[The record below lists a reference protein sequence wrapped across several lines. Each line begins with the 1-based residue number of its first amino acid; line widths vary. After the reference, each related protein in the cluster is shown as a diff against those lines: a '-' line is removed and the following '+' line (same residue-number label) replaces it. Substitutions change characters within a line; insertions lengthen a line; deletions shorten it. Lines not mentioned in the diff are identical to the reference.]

1 MTRLSP
7 DQIILHCGL
16 HKTGSTYIQR
26 SLRYSHK
33 ELLELGI
40 LYLGPTTFKNQFR
53 ELWRYIESGK
63 KTSPTTKITQ
73 QAKTSLLEIV
83 GENPQNIRVIF
94 LSYEGLFG
102 TLSKGLIAKIPGQK
116 KKNENKNGLYR
127 YARPRVS
134 RLMGAIEE
142 TLGSNA
148 IQWTLGFATRRKDDF
163 IRSCH
168 TQLLKEGH
176 TMSNISYEE
185 FKESINFSFS
195 EPELLL
201 SKLESLKKKRNITI
215 IPFSYEEH
223 SDKNNPTTYL
233 WQTIK
238 LTLPEYFDQVKHA
251 IEANMQN
258 INLDRRVNPSLSDR
272 GLEIADQTRHVFNK
286 QEWKQFRK
294 FLEKYYPKVD

>member
-1 MTRLSP
+1 MTRLLP

-63 KTSPTTKITQ
+63 KIPPPTKVTQ
-73 QAKTSLLEIV
+73 QTKTSLLEIA
-83 GENPQNIRVIF
+83 GENPHNTRVIF

-102 TLSKGLIAKIPGQK
+102 TLSKGLIAKTADRKQ
-116 KKNENKNGLYR
+116 KNENKNGLYR
-127 YARPRVS
+127 YARPRVN
-134 RLMGAIEE
+134 RLMRNLEE
-142 TLGSNA
+142 TFDSNTLE
-148 IQWTLGFATRRKDDF
+148 WTLAFATRRKDEF
-163 IRSCH
+163 IHSCH

-176 TMSNISYEE
+176 TMDNISYEQ
-185 FKESINFSFS
+185 FKESRNFSFS
-195 EPELLL
+195 EPQYLL
-201 SKLESLKKKRNITI
+201 SKLETLKKDRNITI

-233 WQTIK
+233 WQTIQ
-238 LTLPEYFDQVKHA
+238 LTLPNQANQVKQA
-251 IEANMQN
+251 IEANMQKS
-258 INLDRRVNPSLSDR
+258 ILIVAS
-272 GLEIADQTRHVFNK
+272 IQV
-286 QEWKQFRK
+286 
-294 FLEKYYPKVD
+294 

>member
-1 MTRLSP
+1 MTRLLP

-33 ELLELGI
+33 ELLDLGI

-63 KTSPTTKITQ
+63 KTPPTTKVKQ
-73 QAKTSLLEIV
+73 QTKTSLLEIA
-83 GENPQNIRVIF
+83 GENPHNTRVIF

-102 TLSKGLIAKIPGQK
+102 TLSKGLIAKMPDRKQ
-116 KKNENKNGLYR
+116 KNENKNGLYR

-134 RLMGAIEE
+134 RLMRTLEE
-142 TLGSNA
+142 ALGSNTLE
-148 IQWTLGFATRRKDDF
+148 WTLAFATRRKDEF
-163 IRSCH
+163 IHSCH

-176 TMSNISYEE
+176 TMDNISYEQ
-185 FKESINFSFS
+185 FKESRNFSFS
-195 EPELLL
+195 EPQYLL
-201 SKLESLKKKRNITI
+201 SKLETLKKDRNITI

-233 WQTIK
+233 WQTIQ
-238 LTLPEYFDQVKHA
+238 LTLPNQAKQVKQA
-251 IEANMQN
+251 IEANMQK

-272 GLEIADQTRHVFNK
+272 GLEIADQTRNVFNK